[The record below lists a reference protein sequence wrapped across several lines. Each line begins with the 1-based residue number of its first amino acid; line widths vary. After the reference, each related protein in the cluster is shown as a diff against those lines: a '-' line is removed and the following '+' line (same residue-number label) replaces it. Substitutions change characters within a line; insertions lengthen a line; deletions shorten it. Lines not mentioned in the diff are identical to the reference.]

1 MDNEYTLETFNKIN
15 NTTDFVDL
23 NYLDFEE
30 LDDSFS
36 LVEIGVDFDFDFSY

>member
-1 MDNEYTLETFNKIN
+1 MNDTEETFSEIN

-36 LVEIGVDFDFDFSY
+36 LVEIGIDFDFSY